1 LSSNNDNISPKE
13 GTSLAVRRHMQ
24 TESTTPSTTNG
35 RIEPSTADIVT
46 KPHAR
51 LRLRK
56 GIFAGAVAFLPAA
69 IGGGIGTLMRS
80 KRAGAL
86 AGGIAAG
93 ALALARWQLQR
104 FFNDEPAYESEKRI
118 GDLEIRNYR
127 PHVIARAHT
136 MIPDWDEAQE
146 QLFERLASYIFSHEL
161 PMTGPVEMAV
171 EGQGFTMAFVMPPGR
186 SLLSLP
192 RPDDNHVRL
201 LEVPARRI
209 AVLPFRGRYNAETV
223 EERERELLR
232 LVAHAGL
239 SAKGRPTFA
248 GFDPPSTLP
257 LLRRN
262 EIWVQII

>member
-1 LSSNNDNISPKE
+1 
-13 GTSLAVRRHMQ
+13 MQ

-35 RIEPSTADIVT
+35 RTQPVTPDIAT

-56 GIFAGAVAFLPAA
+56 GLFAGALAVIPAA
-69 IGGGIGTLMRS
+69 IGGGIGTLVRS

-93 ALALARWQLQR
+93 ALALVRWQLQR

-118 GDLEIRNYR
+118 GDLEIRRYQ

-136 MIPDWDEAQE
+136 MVPDRDQAQE

-161 PMTGPVEMAV
+161 PMTGPVEMSA
-171 EGQGFTMAFVMPPGR
+171 EGQGYTMAFVMPAGR

-192 RPDDNHVRL
+192 RPEDNHVRL

-209 AVLPFRGRYNAETV
+209 AVLSYRGRYDAEAV
-223 EERERELLR
+223 EERERELLA
-232 LVAHAGL
+232 LVASAGL
-239 SAKGRPTFA
+239 SAKGRPMFA

-257 LLRRN
+257 LVRRN
-262 EIWVQII
+262 EIWVEIV